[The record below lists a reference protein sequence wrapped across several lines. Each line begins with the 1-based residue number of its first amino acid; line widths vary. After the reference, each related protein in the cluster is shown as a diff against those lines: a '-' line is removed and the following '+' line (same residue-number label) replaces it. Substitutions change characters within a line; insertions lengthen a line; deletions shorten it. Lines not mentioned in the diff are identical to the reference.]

1 MDLKEAV
8 TVCCEPAGSAI
19 GVELL
24 PTRTRVSAAT
34 AAGSASELEDA
45 AVVVKLVK
53 IVAASNDAYG
63 RASGVQLLP
72 TRFPALASELVGLK
86 VDVIV
91 AGSSLAARAAQQ
103 AMAIACSTGAGA
115 GPRSSTLA
123 RTTRTFTSPSGT

>member
-34 AAGSASELEDA
+34 ATGSARELEDA

-53 IVAASNDAYG
+53 IVAASNDAYD
-63 RASGVQLLP
+63 RAIGVELLP
-72 TRFPALASELVGLK
+72 TRTRVSAATAAGSASELEDAALVVKLIKIVGA
-86 VDVIV
+86 D
-91 AGSSLAARAAQQ
+91 S
-103 AMAIACSTGAGA
+103 IAHGRGI
-115 GPRSSTLA
+115 G
-123 RTTRTFTSPSGT
+123 GE